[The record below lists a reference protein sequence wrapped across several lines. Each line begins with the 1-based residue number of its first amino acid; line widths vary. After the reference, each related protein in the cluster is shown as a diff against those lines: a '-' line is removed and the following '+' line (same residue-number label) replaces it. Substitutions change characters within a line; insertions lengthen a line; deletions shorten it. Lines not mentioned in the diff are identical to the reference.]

1 MLSMHYGYCVN
12 VGSKVVKFDKFLHI
26 NHSAML
32 SMQPLCQLN
41 KQMELADKLNSQSLK
56 TSANWQDI

>member
-12 VGSKVVKFDKFLHI
+12 VRSKVVSFDKFLHI
-26 NHSAML
+26 KTKV
-32 SMQPLCQLN
+32 QPLCQLN

-56 TSANWQDI
+56 TSANLQDT